1 MSIVLKLFIKM
12 DKQLLQFEELLGKK
26 VKLDE
31 PLSKYT
37 TFKIGGPAKY
47 FFIAKDNEDLVRAVT
62 FAKKFKI
69 PFYILGNGSNVLISD
84 QGFNGLVI
92 LNKASDIIF
101 SAKGGSASG
110 GKKDYRVVADAGV
123 ILADL
128 INKTIDQGL
137 TGLEWGIGIPGTI
150 GGCVRGNAGAYGG
163 QMADNLIGVEV
174 MKGSKQFVLK
184 KEQCKFGYRE
194 SVFKHNN
201 DLILS
206 AEFKLQKGDK
216 KQSLAKIKEILNTRN
231 AKLPEYPS
239 AGSVFKNVL
248 INTENMA
255 EVKKLIN
262 LPAEYL
268 ERKKIPAAWLIES
281 LDLKGHKIGGA
292 QISPKHANFIVNIGK
307 ATANDVLQLISYVK
321 MKVRDELG
329 LQLME
334 EIEYVGF

>member
-1 MSIVLKLFIKM
+1 MS
-12 DKQLLQFEELLGKK
+12 KQIEQFQELLGKK

-31 PLSKYT
+31 PLAKYT

-47 FFIAKDNEDLVRAVT
+47 FFIAKENEDLVRAVT
-62 FAKKFKI
+62 FAKKLKI

-84 QGFNGLVI
+84 SGFNGLVI
-92 LNKASDIIF
+92 LNKASDILF
-101 SAKGGSASG
+101 
-110 GKKDYRVVADAGV
+110 KKDNKVVADAGV
-123 ILADL
+123 MLVDL
-128 INKTIDQGL
+128 INKTIDQSL

-163 QMADNLIGVEV
+163 QMADNIIGVEI
-174 MKGSKQFVLK
+174 MKGSKQFVLNNQ
-184 KEQCKFGYRE
+184 QCKFGYRE

-206 AEFKLQKGDK
+206 AEFKLAKGDK
-216 KQSLAKIKEILNTRN
+216 RQSLAKIKEILKTRN
-231 AKLPEYPS
+231 EKLPEFPS

-248 INTENMA
+248 IDSENMA

-262 LPAEYL
+262 LPPEYL

-292 QISPKHANFIVNIGK
+292 QISLKHANFIVNIGK
-307 ATANDVLQLISYVK
+307 ATANDVLQLISYIK
-321 MKVRDELG
+321 MKIRDELG